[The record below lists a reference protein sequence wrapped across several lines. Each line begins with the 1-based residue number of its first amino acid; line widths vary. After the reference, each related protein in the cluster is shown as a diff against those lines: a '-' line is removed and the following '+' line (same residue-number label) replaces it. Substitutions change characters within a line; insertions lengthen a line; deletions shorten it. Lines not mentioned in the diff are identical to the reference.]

1 MDVGYDWS
9 GRSWELGL
17 VIDDVE
23 GILFSFF
30 IGGYLL
36 FMEL

>member
-9 GRSWELGL
+9 GRSGQLGL
-17 VIDDVE
+17 VVDDVE
-23 GILFSFF
+23 GMLFSFF

-36 FMEL
+36 FTEL